1 MSRRAAQN
9 PGRQGFAAR
18 KRSAALAGHLVSA
31 GLLGHDVVDG
41 HACLLPR
48 DDHRREGVGWEVEP
62 GLGELVEFGEL
73 LVGDGD
79 LEGAEVRLARP
90 RGRLWS
96 RSLRLAAGTQ
106 AKATAATDAPSSSP
120 IRCSV
125 SRMSSPSGA
134 GLRIVP
140 GQNLVARC
148 SQVSTFRTGR
158 RRRAG
163 SRGLRPG
170 RVPWRCRIARLPG
183 FAVAATI
190 RPVSSA
196 RRTSGPSAVQSP
208 LETLISL
215 VVLVAGR
222 PVPRPQVPHLPRGD
236 HHHGHPAPTR
246 ASTSGSSPRPI
257 AASAAPITA
266 FSLPVGRH
274 PHAVPGRGCQWSH

>member
-1 MSRRAAQN
+1 M
-9 PGRQGFAAR
+9 
-18 KRSAALAGHLVSA
+18 V
-31 GLLGHDVVDG
+31 
-41 HACLLPR
+41 
-48 DDHRREGVGWEVEP
+48 EVTAP
-62 GLGELVEFGEL
+62 CC
-73 LVGDGD
+73 
-79 LEGAEVRLARP
+79 R
-90 RGRLWS
+90 
-96 RSLRLAAGTQ
+96 TQ
-106 AKATAATDAPSSSP
+106 AKATAATDAPSSSL
-120 IRCSV
+120 IWCSV
-125 SRMSSPSGA
+125 SRMSSRSGA
-134 GLRIVP
+134 GLQIVP

-222 PVPRPQVPHLPRGD
+222 PVPRPQVPRTGPLRIAYSCTRPRSEPIKPKVRLRRSASVCPGNQVSGGCGIRT
-236 HHHGHPAPTR
+236 HEEAHAP
-246 ASTSGSSPRPI
+246 
-257 AASAAPITA
+257 
-266 FSLPVGRH
+266 
-274 PHAVPGRGCQWSH
+274 